1 MKKLACLFVVVAV
14 VCAFATAGFAAEA
27 KDPVQ
32 YSGNV
37 VTGSVKTVGEA
48 AEGTTKAA
56 VSPIEALWNF
66 LTGKG
71 KPEKIVT
78 DPVNKS
84 GDTIYKAGQNTDKT
98 VKGRSW

>member
-1 MKKLACLFVVVAV
+1 MKKMLAVIIVIAIGF
-14 VCAFATAGFAAEA
+14 AFTASGFAAE
-27 KDPVQ
+27 KSDPVR
-32 YSGNV
+32 YTGNV

-56 VSPIEALWNF
+56 ISPFEALWNF

-71 KPEKIVT
+71 KAEKIVT

-84 GDTIYKAGQNTDKT
+84 GRTIYKAGQNTDKT
-98 VKGRSW
+98 VRGKKW

>member
-1 MKKLACLFVVVAV
+1 MRKMVLFVLVIAVACV
-14 VCAFATAGFAAEA
+14 FATGSYAAE

-32 YSGNV
+32 YTGNV

-48 AEGTTKAA
+48 AEGTAKTA

-71 KPEKIVT
+71 KGEKIVT
-78 DPVNKS
+78 EPVERGGRTIKRA
-84 GDTIYKAGQNTDKT
+84 GEDTGKT
-98 VKGRSW
+98 LRGEKW